1 MMVDITSKVEAFPS
15 RYWQQGT
22 VPHVERINAHALNE
36 KCEVKPKACTYCFI
50 SCNRDTTVKSGR
62 HKSLK
67 LDGPEYETIGAFGGL
82 NMVADIKEVA
92 YLNDICDRLSIDT
105 ITARNVTAFAIEA
118 YKRGK
123 SDFALEYGDVDRIAE
138 LLQMIAYREG
148 IGNILAEGV
157 RYATIELELEDIST
171 QVKGLE
177 PSFDPRYL
185 KGVGLGFAVS
195 DRGACHLRATF
206 YKQELAGLIPPEKI
220 EGKASML
227 LEYVDRL
234 TIYDTI
240 ILCKFFRDLFFWEEL
255 NTIVKGTMGLDYG
268 EKDFR
273 KISEKI
279 AQTIR

>member
-1 MMVDITSKVEAFPS
+1 M
-15 RYWQQGT
+15 
-22 VPHVERINAHALNE
+22 
-36 KCEVKPKACTYCFI
+36 
-50 SCNRDTTVKSGR
+50 
-62 HKSLK
+62 
-67 LDGPEYETIGAFGGL
+67 
-82 NMVADIKEVA
+82 
-92 YLNDICDRLSIDT
+92 
-105 ITARNVTAFAIEA
+105 
-118 YKRGK
+118 
-123 SDFALEYGDVDRIAE
+123 DRIAE

-157 RYATIELELEDIST
+157 RYAAIELELEDISI

-177 PSFDPRYL
+177 PPSFDPRYL

-195 DRGACHLRATF
+195 DRGACHLRTTF
-206 YKQELAGLIPPEKI
+206 YKPELAGLIPPEKI

-227 LEYVDRL
+227 LEYEDRL

-240 ILCKFFRDLFFWEEL
+240 ILCKFFRGLFFWEEL

-279 AQTIR
+279 AQTIREFNLRESMSPEEDVLPEFFFKHPLGKKRSVLDHGEFSRLIDDYYKLRGYSRSGKEKREQEDG